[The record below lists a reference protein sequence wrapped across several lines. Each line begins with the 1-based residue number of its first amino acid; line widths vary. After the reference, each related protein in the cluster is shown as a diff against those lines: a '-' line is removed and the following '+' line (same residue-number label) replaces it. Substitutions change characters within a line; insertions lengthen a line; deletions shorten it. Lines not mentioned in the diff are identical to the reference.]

1 MMSKYVSAYN
11 NSANN
16 NNNKTIIFLLPCPI
30 PPALF
35 LLPYHDRIFMI
46 FHHMGT
52 RVQQMHPD
60 SIDIPWSKS
69 GRAFRSL
76 EERVCCGVWVGER
89 RVYRRRR
96 AVRRVRDGLN
106 LFREVASAWGRGA
119 LPGQQNRGGQARW
132 VTGSSVFSALS
143 CAGRGTKE
151 EKCGVNWNKCCFRL
165 VNLTRGSV
173 CVVLQ

>member
-1 MMSKYVSAYN
+1 MYLH
-11 NSANN
+11 
-16 NNNKTIIFLLPCPI
+16 IIIVLIIIIIKQSSSFFR
-30 PPALF
+30 ALF

-143 CAGRGTKE
+143 CAGRGTKKNASDSSLDKGRKMWRQLE
-151 EKCGVNWNKCCFRL
+151 
-165 VNLTRGSV
+165 
-173 CVVLQ
+173 